1 MASICYFMHKIITQ
15 IHSGHKSAVTS
26 LKFDGSGTRLVSG
39 SKDTH
44 LILWDVVSQTGLF
57 R

>member
-1 MASICYFMHKIITQ
+1 MASMCYFMHNIITQ
-15 IHSGHKSAVTS
+15 IRSGHKSAVTS